1 VVFVIALTL
10 HCISQASA
18 IAIAVAYISI
28 GAYDWSDTFL
38 HVTTHL
44 EQGLTVDSV
53 IAATA
58 STGLYVL
65 RHVYMYYGLSKWLVQ
80 WDRKLFTL

>member
-1 VVFVIALTL
+1 MYIVL
-10 HCISQASA
+10 QASA

-28 GAYDWSDTFL
+28 GAYDWSDTFI

-44 EQGLTVDSV
+44 EDGLTVDSV

-58 STGLYVL
+58 SIGLYVL